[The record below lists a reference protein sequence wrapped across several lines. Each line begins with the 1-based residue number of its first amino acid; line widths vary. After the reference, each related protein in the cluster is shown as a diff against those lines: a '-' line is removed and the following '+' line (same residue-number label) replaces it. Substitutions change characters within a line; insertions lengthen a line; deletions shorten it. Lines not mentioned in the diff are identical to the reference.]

1 MRLIALFLVALAVS
15 ASALPHITSEQ
26 DLRLKARKADGG
38 GGVKKGNDNGNNTDP
53 QTSLTLDPGVIC
65 DNCKQD
71 GLANGTAGQ
80 APSLTSPNNFIN
92 YCRTVPDKPLTN
104 GQQKLNGSC
113 NTTPMGVI
121 PSVDNMP
128 SCKFVSP
135 KNLDTI
141 PANTAFTIQM
151 KVKNLATGFFANPE
165 ENFLAAPQ
173 QVDGGG
179 KIIGHSH
186 VVVQALKNLSD
197 TEPVDP
203 RQFAFFK
210 GLNERAD
217 ENGILSAE
225 VSGGLPPG
233 AYRISSINTST
244 NHAPVAVAPAAH
256 GSVDDHIYVTVTN
269 QGGPPQNTASK
280 GKTNKGGKPAKGAPE
295 ATPTTKK
302 GKPAD

>member
-1 MRLIALFLVALAVS
+1 MRLIALVFVALAVS

-26 DLRLKARKADGG
+26 DLRLEARKANGG
-38 GGVKKGNDNGNNTDP
+38 DKKGDENGGNSDP
-53 QTSLTLDPGVIC
+53 QTSLTLDPRVIC
-65 DNCKQD
+65 DSFKQD
-71 GLANGTAGQ
+71 GNANKTAGQ

-113 NTTPMGVI
+113 NPTPMGVI
-121 PSVDNMP
+121 ASVNNMP

-141 PANTAFTIQM
+141 PANTTFTIQM

-173 QVDGGG
+173 QVDKNGN
-179 KIIGHSH
+179 IIGHSH

-203 RQFAFFK
+203 SQFAFFK
-210 GLNERAD
+210 GLNDPAD
-217 ENGILSAE
+217 KDGILSVE

-233 AYRISSINTST
+233 AYKISSINTSS

-256 GSVDDHIYVTVTN
+256 GSVDDQIYVGITSPFR
-269 QGGPPQNTASK
+269 GHLFG
-280 GKTNKGGKPAKGAPE
+280 
-295 ATPTTKK
+295 
-302 GKPAD
+302 